1 MPVLPKGERITVRT
15 APLLRSAQYFIPTA
29 AMALRI
35 KICGITQP
43 EQGRAIAEL
52 GADALGFICVPA
64 SPRYVDP
71 DQIQQIQ
78 SVVPPEVA
86 RIGVF
91 MDADLD
97 QIAQIVAVGQLT
109 AVQLHGSE
117 SAADC
122 QLIRDRLPQIE
133 IIKAFRIRRDWELEM
148 AAEYS
153 PVVDWLLLDAYHP
166 DLGGGTGKTL
176 DWATL
181 QSFRPTK
188 PWFLAGGLRPDNVG
202 TALGLIHPD
211 GIDLSSGVE
220 IAPGDKNLDAVADLI
235 RTVRAI
241 GPA

>member
-1 MPVLPKGERITVRT
+1 
-15 APLLRSAQYFIPTA
+15 
-29 AMALRI
+29 MALRI

-71 DQIQQIQ
+71 GQIHRIQ

-91 MDADLD
+91 MDADWDELV
-97 QIAQIVAVGQLT
+97 QVVEVGQLT
-109 AVQLHGSE
+109 AVQLHGIE
-117 SAADC
+117 SIADC
-122 QLIRDRLPQIE
+122 QAIRDRLPQIE
-133 IIKAFRIRRDWELEM
+133 IIKAFRVRSAWELEM
-148 AAEYS
+148 AAEYA
-153 PVVDWLLLDAYHP
+153 PIVDWLLLDAYHP

-181 QSFRPTK
+181 QAFRPDK

-220 IAPGDKNLDAVADLI
+220 VAPGDKDLEAVAALF
-235 RTVRAI
+235 RTVRS
-241 GPA
+241 GGFD

>member
-1 MPVLPKGERITVRT
+1 
-15 APLLRSAQYFIPTA
+15 
-29 AMALRI
+29 MALRI

-52 GADALGFICVPA
+52 GAEALGFICVPA

-71 DQIQQIQ
+71 GRIHQIQ

-91 MDADLD
+91 MDADAD
-97 QIAQIVAVGQLT
+97 EIAPIVEVGHLT

-122 QLIRDRLPQIE
+122 QAIRHRLPHIE
-133 IIKAFRIRRDWELEM
+133 IIKAFRIRSAWELEM
-148 AAEYS
+148 AAEYA

-181 QSFRPTK
+181 STFRPTK
-188 PWFLAGGLRPDNVG
+188 PWFLAGGLRPDNVA

-220 IAPGDKNLDAVADLI
+220 IAPGNKDLDAVAALFAQVKPH
-235 RTVRAI
+235 R
-241 GPA
+241 

>member
-1 MPVLPKGERITVRT
+1 
-15 APLLRSAQYFIPTA
+15 
-29 AMALRI
+29 MALRI

-71 DQIQQIQ
+71 GQIQRIQ
-78 SVVPPEVA
+78 TVVPPEVA

-97 QIAQIVAVGQLT
+97 QLVQIVEVGQLT

-122 QLIRDRLPQIE
+122 QAIRDRLPHIE
-133 IIKAFRIRRDWELEM
+133 IIKAFRVRSAWELEM
-148 AAEYS
+148 AAEYA

-166 DLGGGTGKTL
+166 ELGGGTGKTL

-181 QSFRPTK
+181 STFRPAK
-188 PWFLAGGLRPDNVG
+188 PWFLAGGLRPDNVA
-202 TALGLIHPD
+202 TALGMIHPD

-220 IAPGDKNLDAVADLI
+220 IAPGNKDLDAVAALFAQVQPH
-235 RTVRAI
+235 R
-241 GPA
+241 

>member
-1 MPVLPKGERITVRT
+1 
-15 APLLRSAQYFIPTA
+15 
-29 AMALRI
+29 MALRI
-35 KICGITQP
+35 KICGLTRPAQAS
-43 EQGRAIAEL
+43 AIAEL
-52 GADALGFICVPA
+52 GVDALGFICVPA

-71 DQIQQIQ
+71 GQIQLIQ

-91 MDADLD
+91 MDEDLE
-97 QIAQIVAVGQLT
+97 QLAQIVETSHLT

-117 SAADC
+117 SVEDC
-122 QLIRDRLPQIE
+122 QAVRDRLPTIE
-133 IIKAFRIRRDWELEM
+133 IIKAFRVRSAWELEM
-148 AAEYS
+148 AAEYA

-181 QSFRPTK
+181 STFRPTK

-220 IAPGDKNLDAVADLI
+220 VAPGDKDLDAVADLM
-235 RTVRAI
+235 RMARSV
-241 GPA
+241 P

>member
-1 MPVLPKGERITVRT
+1 
-15 APLLRSAQYFIPTA
+15 
-29 AMALRI
+29 MALRI

-71 DQIQQIQ
+71 GQIQRIQ

-91 MDADLD
+91 MDEDLA
-97 QIAQIVAVGQLT
+97 QLAQIVAVGQLT
-109 AVQLHGSE
+109 AVQLHGIE
-117 SAADC
+117 STEDC
-122 QLIRDRLPQIE
+122 QAIRDRLPQIE
-133 IIKAFRIRRDWELEM
+133 IIKAFRVRSAWELEM
-148 AAEYS
+148 AAEYA

-181 QSFRPTK
+181 QSFRPDK
-188 PWFLAGGLRPDNVG
+188 PWFLAGGLRPDNIG

-220 IAPGDKNLDAVADLI
+220 VAPGDKDLDAVAGLF
-235 RTVRAI
+235 RTVRSIA
-241 GPA
+241 PKTLT

>member
-1 MPVLPKGERITVRT
+1 
-15 APLLRSAQYFIPTA
+15 
-29 AMALRI
+29 MALRI

-43 EQGRAIAEL
+43 EQGRAIAQL

-71 DQIQQIQ
+71 GQIQEIQ

-97 QIAQIVAVGQLT
+97 ELVQVVEVGQLT

-122 QLIRDRLPQIE
+122 QAIRDRLPQIE
-133 IIKAFRIRRDWELEM
+133 IIKAFRVRSAWELEM
-148 AAEYS
+148 AAEYA

-181 QSFRPTK
+181 QSFRPDK
-188 PWFLAGGLRPDNVG
+188 PWFLAGGLRPDNIG

-220 IAPGDKNLDAVADLI
+220 VAPGDKDLDAVAALF
-235 RTVRAI
+235 RMVRSIA
-241 GPA
+241 PKTLT

>member
-1 MPVLPKGERITVRT
+1 
-15 APLLRSAQYFIPTA
+15 
-29 AMALRI
+29 MALRI

-43 EQGRAIAEL
+43 EQGQAIAAL

-71 DQIQQIQ
+71 AQIQRIQ
-78 SVVPPEVA
+78 AVVPPAVA

-91 MDADLD
+91 MDEDLD
-97 QIAQIVAVGQLT
+97 QLIHIVEVGQLT

-122 QLIRDRLPQIE
+122 QAIRDRLPTIE
-133 IIKAFRIRRDWELEM
+133 IIKAFRIRSAWELEM
-148 AAEYS
+148 AAEYA

-181 QSFRPTK
+181 STFRPAK

-202 TALGLIHPD
+202 TALSLVQPD

-220 IAPGDKNLDAVADLI
+220 IAPGDKDLDAVAELFAQMQPH
-235 RTVRAI
+235 R
-241 GPA
+241 

>member
-1 MPVLPKGERITVRT
+1 
-15 APLLRSAQYFIPTA
+15 
-29 AMALRI
+29 MALRI

-43 EQGRAIAEL
+43 QQGRAIAEL

-71 DQIQQIQ
+71 GQIQQIQ

-97 QIAQIVAVGQLT
+97 ELVQVVEIGHLT

-122 QLIRDRLPQIE
+122 QAIRDRLPQIE
-133 IIKAFRIRRDWELEM
+133 IIKAFRVRTAWELEM
-148 AAEYS
+148 AAEYA

-181 QSFRPTK
+181 STFRPAK
-188 PWFLAGGLRPDNVG
+188 PWFLAGGLRPDNIG
-202 TALGLIHPD
+202 TALGLVQPD

-220 IAPGDKNLDAVADLI
+220 VAPGDKDLVAVADLM
-235 RTVRAI
+235 RSVRAN
-241 GPA
+241 

>member
-1 MPVLPKGERITVRT
+1 
-15 APLLRSAQYFIPTA
+15 
-29 AMALRI
+29 MALRI

-43 EQGRAIAEL
+43 EQGRAIAQL

-71 DQIQQIQ
+71 GQIAQIQ
-78 SVVPPEVA
+78 SVVPPAVA

-91 MDADLD
+91 MDADWD
-97 QIAQIVAVGQLT
+97 EIAHIVAVGHLT

-117 SAADC
+117 STADC
-122 QLIRDRLPQIE
+122 QAIRDRLPQIE
-133 IIKAFRIRRDWELEM
+133 IIKAFRVRSPWELEM
-148 AAEYS
+148 AAAYA

-181 QSFRPTK
+181 STFRPAK
-188 PWFLAGGLRPDNVG
+188 PWFLAGGLRPDNVA
-202 TALGLIHPD
+202 TALGLVQPD

-220 IAPGDKNLDAVADLI
+220 VAPGNKDLDAVADLF
-235 RTVRAI
+235 RLLT
-241 GPA
+241 